1 MAIVT
6 RHPIRTDVM
15 NLREGEISISYPETI
30 TPDDYDDI
38 AVWLALFQNRMR
50 RLVQANPK
58 PDPPPGDASGTSTK

>member
-15 NLREGEISISYPETI
+15 NLREGEISISYPATI

-38 AVWLALFQNRMR
+38 AAWLALFQRKMKR
-50 RLVQANPK
+50 FVSDSP
-58 PDPPPGDASGTSTK
+58 PSDPPPGDASGTSTT